1 MDKQIFT
8 IIEFNRNIIN
18 FQVIKYFNNQEMILY
33 KNSYIS
39 EESEILDKDQIK
51 DSLNVYKFLTN
62 CFTDFE
68 KNSSFSKI
76 KQIGLMLS
84 NSLNITKK
92 VTNYG
97 LKSKDKKTSSTTNLE
112 YIVKKI
118 NKLQLY
124 DDTDLKI
131 IDTNLIELQ
140 VNNKMIDYQNL
151 KKYYIDNTQNN
162 KLVMTFLELS
172 ITNELY
178 FALEKLFWKFYKQ
191 ILFIKP
197 RIVCLNQ
204 LVKDQ
209 CQDHKLV
216 VDWNWD
222 EIEVGVF
229 NNNALLKIFKFSFG
243 INKIIKNL
251 SQSLNISFE
260 MSKDYLFNNLD
271 FSSYNINNL
280 NVLSLWNNSE
290 NKLDTTN
297 GKQIKQLI
305 KSIISEIYITINQ
318 SILKEQNINNY
329 QIYNFG
335 LISKIVGIDMIFN
348 ELKNNHFISNNFIGD
363 IDFEQDSTAFIGAS
377 LFFKNPEFPSQ
388 NQKFSNFFK
397 AFLINS
403 KKHY

>member
-8 IIEFNRNIIN
+8 IIEFNKNIIN

-33 KNSYIS
+33 KNSYVS

-76 KQIGLMLS
+76 KQVGLILS

-92 VTNYG
+92 VTNYD

-229 NNNALLKIFKFSFG
+229 NNNVLLKIFKFSFG

-251 SQSLNISFE
+251 SQSLNISFD

-271 FSSYNINNL
+271 FSSYNIDNL

-290 NKLDTTN
+290 NKLDITN

-305 KSIISEIYITINQ
+305 KSIISEIYTTINQ

-377 LFFKNPEFPSQ
+377 LFFKNPEFPS
-388 NQKFSNFFK
+388 
-397 AFLINS
+397 
-403 KKHY
+403 

>member
-8 IIEFNRNIIN
+8 IIEFNKNIIN

-33 KNSYIS
+33 KNSYVS

-76 KQIGLMLS
+76 KQVGLMLS

-92 VTNYG
+92 VTNYD

-229 NNNALLKIFKFSFG
+229 NNNVLLKIFKFSFG

-260 MSKDYLFNNLD
+260 MSKD
-271 FSSYNINNL
+271 
-280 NVLSLWNNSE
+280 
-290 NKLDTTN
+290 
-297 GKQIKQLI
+297 
-305 KSIISEIYITINQ
+305 

-377 LFFKNPEFPSQ
+377 LFFKNPEFPS
-388 NQKFSNFFK
+388 
-397 AFLINS
+397 
-403 KKHY
+403 

>member
-8 IIEFNRNIIN
+8 IIEFNKNIIN

-33 KNSYIS
+33 KNSYVS

-76 KQIGLMLS
+76 KQVGLMLS

-92 VTNYG
+92 VTNYD

-229 NNNALLKIFKFSFG
+229 NNNVLLKIFKFSFG

-271 FSSYNINNL
+271 FSSYNIDNL

-290 NKLDTTN
+290 NKLDITN

-305 KSIISEIYITINQ
+305 KSIISEIYTTINQ

-348 ELKNNHFISNNFIGD
+348 ELKNNHFIGNNFIGD
-363 IDFEQDSTAFIGAS
+363 IDFEQDSNAFIGAS
-377 LFFKNPEFPSQ
+377 LFFKNPEFPS
-388 NQKFSNFFK
+388 
-397 AFLINS
+397 
-403 KKHY
+403 

>member
-1 MDKQIFT
+1 MDNQIFT
-8 IIEFNRNIIN
+8 IIEFNKNIIN

-33 KNSYIS
+33 KNSYVS

-76 KQIGLMLS
+76 KQVGLMLS

-92 VTNYG
+92 VTNYD

-140 VNNKMIDYQNL
+140 VNNKTIDYQNL

-229 NNNALLKIFKFSFG
+229 NNNVLLKIFKFSFG
-243 INKIIKNL
+243 INKIIKNF

-271 FSSYNINNL
+271 FSSYNIDNL

-290 NKLDTTN
+290 NKLDITN

-305 KSIISEIYITINQ
+305 KSIISEIYTTINQ

-348 ELKNNHFISNNFIGD
+348 ELKNNHFINNNFIGD

-377 LFFKNPEFPSQ
+377 LFFKNPEFPS
-388 NQKFSNFFK
+388 
-397 AFLINS
+397 
-403 KKHY
+403 

>member
-1 MDKQIFT
+1 
-8 IIEFNRNIIN
+8 
-18 FQVIKYFNNQEMILY
+18 
-33 KNSYIS
+33 
-39 EESEILDKDQIK
+39 
-51 DSLNVYKFLTN
+51 
-62 CFTDFE
+62 
-68 KNSSFSKI
+68 
-76 KQIGLMLS
+76 
-84 NSLNITKK
+84 
-92 VTNYG
+92 
-97 LKSKDKKTSSTTNLE
+97 
-112 YIVKKI
+112 
-118 NKLQLY
+118 
-124 DDTDLKI
+124 
-131 IDTNLIELQ
+131 
-140 VNNKMIDYQNL
+140 MIDYQNL

-229 NNNALLKIFKFSFG
+229 NNNVLLKIFKFSFG

-271 FSSYNINNL
+271 FSSYNIDNL
-280 NVLSLWNNSE
+280 NILSLWNNSE
-290 NKLDTTN
+290 NKLDITN

-305 KSIISEIYITINQ
+305 KSIISEIYTTINQ

-377 LFFKNPEFPSQ
+377 LFFKNPEFPS
-388 NQKFSNFFK
+388 
-397 AFLINS
+397 
-403 KKHY
+403 

>member
-8 IIEFNRNIIN
+8 IIEFNKNIIN

-33 KNSYIS
+33 KNSYVS

-76 KQIGLMLS
+76 KQVGLMLS

-92 VTNYG
+92 VTNYD

-204 LVKDQ
+204 LIKDQ

-229 NNNALLKIFKFSFG
+229 NNNVLLKIFKFSFG

-271 FSSYNINNL
+271 FSSYNIDNL

-290 NKLDTTN
+290 NKLDITN

-305 KSIISEIYITINQ
+305 KSIISEIYTTINQ

-363 IDFEQDSTAFIGAS
+363 IDFEQDSNAFIGAS
-377 LFFKNPEFPSQ
+377 LFFKNPEFPS
-388 NQKFSNFFK
+388 
-397 AFLINS
+397 
-403 KKHY
+403 

>member
-8 IIEFNRNIIN
+8 IIEFNKNIIN

-33 KNSYIS
+33 KNSYVS

-68 KNSSFSKI
+68 KNSSFAKI
-76 KQIGLMLS
+76 KQVGLMLS

-92 VTNYG
+92 VTNYD

-229 NNNALLKIFKFSFG
+229 NNNVLLKIFKFSFG

-271 FSSYNINNL
+271 FSSYNIDNL

-305 KSIISEIYITINQ
+305 KSIISEIYTTINQ

-377 LFFKNPEFPSQ
+377 LFFKNPEFPS
-388 NQKFSNFFK
+388 
-397 AFLINS
+397 
-403 KKHY
+403 

>member
-8 IIEFNRNIIN
+8 IIEFNKNIIN

-33 KNSYIS
+33 KNSYVS
-39 EESEILDKDQIK
+39 EESEILDKDQIR
-51 DSLNVYKFLTN
+51 DGLNVYKFLTN

-76 KQIGLMLS
+76 KQVGLMLS

-92 VTNYG
+92 VTNYD

-140 VNNKMIDYQNL
+140 VNSKMIDYQNL

-209 CQDHKLV
+209 CQDYKIV

-229 NNNALLKIFKFSFG
+229 NNNVLLKIFKFSFG

-271 FSSYNINNL
+271 FSSYNIDNL

-290 NKLDTTN
+290 NKLDITN

-305 KSIISEIYITINQ
+305 KSIISEIYTTINQ

-377 LFFKNPEFPSQ
+377 SFFKNPEFPS
-388 NQKFSNFFK
+388 
-397 AFLINS
+397 
-403 KKHY
+403 

>member
-8 IIEFNRNIIN
+8 IIEFNKNIIN

-33 KNSYIS
+33 KNSYVS

-76 KQIGLMLS
+76 KQVGLMLS

-92 VTNYG
+92 VTNYD

-204 LVKDQ
+204 LIKDQ

-229 NNNALLKIFKFSFG
+229 NNNVLLKIFKFSFG

-260 MSKDYLFNNLD
+260 MSEDYLFNNLD
-271 FSSYNINNL
+271 FSSYNIDNL

-305 KSIISEIYITINQ
+305 KSIISEIYTTINQ

-363 IDFEQDSTAFIGAS
+363 IDFEQDSNAFIGAS
-377 LFFKNPEFPSQ
+377 LFFKNPEFPS
-388 NQKFSNFFK
+388 
-397 AFLINS
+397 
-403 KKHY
+403 

>member
-8 IIEFNRNIIN
+8 IIEFNKNIIN

-33 KNSYIS
+33 KNSYVS

-76 KQIGLMLS
+76 KQVGLMLS

-92 VTNYG
+92 VTNYD

-229 NNNALLKIFKFSFG
+229 NNNVLLKIFKFSFG

-271 FSSYNINNL
+271 FSSYNIDNL
-280 NVLSLWNNSE
+280 NILSLWNNSE
-290 NKLDTTN
+290 NKLDITN

-305 KSIISEIYITINQ
+305 KSIISEIYTTINQ

-377 LFFKNPEFPSQ
+377 LFFKNPEFPS
-388 NQKFSNFFK
+388 
-397 AFLINS
+397 
-403 KKHY
+403 

>member
-8 IIEFNRNIIN
+8 IIEFNKNIIN

-76 KQIGLMLS
+76 KQVGLMLS

-92 VTNYG
+92 VTNYD

-204 LVKDQ
+204 LIKDQ

-229 NNNALLKIFKFSFG
+229 NNNVLLKIFKFSFG

-271 FSSYNINNL
+271 FSSYNIDNL

-290 NKLDTTN
+290 NKLDITN

-305 KSIISEIYITINQ
+305 KSIISEIYTTINQ

-348 ELKNNHFISNNFIGD
+348 EFKNNHFISNNFIGD

-377 LFFKNPEFPSQ
+377 LFFKNPEFS
-388 NQKFSNFFK
+388 S
-397 AFLINS
+397 
-403 KKHY
+403 

>member
-8 IIEFNRNIIN
+8 IIEFNKNIIN

-33 KNSYIS
+33 KNSYVS

-76 KQIGLMLS
+76 KQVGLMLS

-92 VTNYG
+92 VTNYD

-229 NNNALLKIFKFSFG
+229 NNNVLLKIFKFSFG

-271 FSSYNINNL
+271 FSSYNIDNL

-290 NKLDTTN
+290 NKLDITN

-305 KSIISEIYITINQ
+305 KSIISEIYTTINQ

-348 ELKNNHFISNNFIGD
+348 ELKNNHFIGNNFIGD

-377 LFFKNPEFPSQ
+377 LFFKNPEFPS
-388 NQKFSNFFK
+388 
-397 AFLINS
+397 
-403 KKHY
+403 

>member
-8 IIEFNRNIIN
+8 IIEFNKNIIN

-33 KNSYIS
+33 KNSYVS

-76 KQIGLMLS
+76 KQVGLMLS

-92 VTNYG
+92 VTNYD

-140 VNNKMIDYQNL
+140 VNKKMIDYQNL

-229 NNNALLKIFKFSFG
+229 NNNVLLKIFKFSFG

-271 FSSYNINNL
+271 FSSYNIDNL
-280 NVLSLWNNSE
+280 NILSLWNNSE
-290 NKLDTTN
+290 NKLDITN

-305 KSIISEIYITINQ
+305 KSIISEIYTTINQ

-377 LFFKNPEFPSQ
+377 LFFKNPEFPS
-388 NQKFSNFFK
+388 
-397 AFLINS
+397 
-403 KKHY
+403 